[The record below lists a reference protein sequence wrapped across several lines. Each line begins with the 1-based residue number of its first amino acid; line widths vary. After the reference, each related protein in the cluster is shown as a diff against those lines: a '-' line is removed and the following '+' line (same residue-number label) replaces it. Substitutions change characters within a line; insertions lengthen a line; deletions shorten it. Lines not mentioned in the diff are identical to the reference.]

1 MKYLLE
7 EQETIIRWDRKYPEA
22 NIYTFEPSLKRKLKE
37 MEHQFPDMI
46 ELEREDKDFVEYIV
60 PKELISI
67 RKPRVISDEAK
78 EKMRQNITKARQ
90 SKRPEDDGLQTQLQ
104 AF

>member
-1 MKYLLE
+1 MSFLLE

-37 MEHQFPDMI
+37 MEKQFPDTI
-46 ELEREDKDFVEYIV
+46 ILEREDSDIVEYIV

-67 RKPRVISDEAK
+67 RKPRVISEDVK
-78 EKMRQNITKARQ
+78 EKLKQNISKARQ
-90 SKRPEDDGLQTQLQ
+90 KKKPEEDIGTHLQ

>member
-1 MKYLLE
+1 MTFE

-22 NIYTFEPSLKRKLKE
+22 TIYTHEPSLKRKLIE
-37 MEHQFPDMI
+37 LEHQFPNKVK
-46 ELEREDKDFVEYIV
+46 LENSYEDSVEYIV

-67 RKPRVISDEAK
+67 RKPRILSDEQK
-78 EKMRQNITKARQ
+78 EKMKQNISKARQ
-90 SKRPEDDGLQTQLQ
+90 SKRPEEDGLQTRLQ